1 MRILSICFILGTRPE
16 IIKLSPLINY
26 CQNKKINHFLIHTFQ
41 HYSLEMNEYFMRAFN
56 IAKPAYALDIQ
67 SREQAAQTAEMML
80 KIEPILKREKPKLVL
95 VQGDTNSVLAGALT
109 TSKLPILL
117 GHVEA
122 GLRCFNKHMPE
133 EINRV
138 ITDHV
143 SDLLFAPTQEAVR
156 FLKDEGIEKNV
167 FLVGNT
173 IADVVESQKLQYTNN
188 PHLNQE
194 LPREKFILV
203 TTHRQE
209 TVDNK
214 ENLQKLF
221 SALASVKE
229 NLGIDVV
236 FPIHPR
242 TEKRANEFGIKKPEK
257 IQFIPPTDYKK
268 FLWLENNAKVIITD
282 SGGVQEEACILRIPC
297 VTIRNETERPET
309 VKLKANI
316 VTGLKPEKILKG
328 VRKMIDINKT
338 WIHPYG
344 DGTAGEK
351 IMKICLEEI

>member
-41 HYSLEMNEYFMRAFN
+41 HYSLEMNEYFMKTFN
-56 IAKPAYALDIQ
+56 ISKPAYALDMQ
-67 SREQAAQTAEMML
+67 AKEQAAQTAEMML
-80 KIEPILKREKPKLVL
+80 KIEPILKREKPRLVL

-109 TSKLPILL
+109 TAKLPILL

-122 GLRCFNKHMPE
+122 GLRCFNKHMSE
-133 EINRV
+133 EINRT

-143 SDLLFAPTQEAVR
+143 SDFLFAPTQEAVE
-156 FLKDEGIEKNV
+156 FLKDESIEKNV

-173 IADVVESQKLQYTNN
+173 IADVVESQKSEYANN
-188 PHLNQE
+188 QHFNKE
-194 LPREKFILV
+194 LPKGKFILV
-203 TTHRQE
+203 TAHRQE

-221 SALASVKE
+221 SALVSVKE
-229 NLGIDVV
+229 DLGIDVI

-242 TEKRANEFGIKKPEK
+242 TEKRANEFNIKKPEN
-257 IQFIPPTDYKK
+257 IQFIPPIDYKK
-268 FLWLENNAKVIITD
+268 FLWLERNAKVIITD
-282 SGGVQEEACILRIPC
+282 SGGIQEEACILKVPC

-316 VTGLKPEKILKG
+316 VTGLKPEKILRG
-328 VRKMIDINKT
+328 VRKMIDIKREWT
-338 WIHPYG
+338 HPYG
-344 DGTAGEK
+344 EGTTGKK
-351 IMKICLEEI
+351 IMEICLEKI